1 MIPEDGKG
9 WDVRE
14 GEGQILF
21 SSLSSLS
28 IDVLNRI
35 RMLKKDREGK
45 EDFYT
50 MISVEIWY

>member
-1 MIPEDGKG
+1 MMPENGKE
-9 WDVRE
+9 WDVWE

-35 RMLKKDREGK
+35 RMLKQDGEGK
-45 EDFYT
+45 ENFYK

>member
-45 EDFYT
+45 
-50 MISVEIWY
+50 

>member
-1 MIPEDGKG
+1 MMPENGKE
-9 WDVRE
+9 WDVWE

-35 RMLKKDREGK
+35 RMLKQDGEGK
-45 EDFYT
+45 EDFYK